1 MASAV
6 VVVHIKCMFP
16 PEVDLNFRTEANEM
30 LAKSAKPS
38 VFAFIPGSAV
48 AVMMVIIEGGDG
60 RRGRGNTAFCP
71 PLPLALVVMRWRLRR
86 RRRLLDVGAAAAV
99 VMVVVPFSAAA
110 EVAPLLSCGDGRG
123 GRGGVGDCDGAV
135 FAV

>member
-71 PLPLALVVMRWRLRR
+71 PLPLALVVTRWRLRR
-86 RRRLLDVGAAAAV
+86 RRLDVVAAAAM
-99 VMVVVPFSAAA
+99 VMVMVPLSAAA

>member
-60 RRGRGNTAFCP
+60 WRGRGNTAFCP

-86 RRRLLDVGAAAAV
+86 RLDVVAAAAM
-99 VMVVVPFSAAA
+99 VMVMVPLSAAA
-110 EVAPLLSCGDGRG
+110 EVVPLLSCGDGRG
-123 GRGGVGDCDGAV
+123 GRGGVGDSDGAV